1 MRSQASELGRRNSS
15 LEKLI
20 PDVQGLSNPED
31 SIHVGAKGEPAGD
44 RRGGRLWHGRRRRP
58 GNLGDP

>member
-31 SIHVGAKGEPAGD
+31 SIRVGAKAS
-44 RRGGRLWHGRRRRP
+44 RRGTGGVDDCGTAEEDGPVTWETP
-58 GNLGDP
+58 